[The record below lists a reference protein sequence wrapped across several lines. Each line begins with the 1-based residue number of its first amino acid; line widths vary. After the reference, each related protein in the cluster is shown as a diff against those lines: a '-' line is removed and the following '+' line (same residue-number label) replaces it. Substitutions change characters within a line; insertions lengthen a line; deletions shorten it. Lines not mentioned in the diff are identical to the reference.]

1 MKTYQKFSLVL
12 ALGMGF
18 SATAISSPVVLYDN
32 LSGPLLGALPV
43 PNTFS
48 MPGWV
53 ANSFSTGS
61 LCPSGCTIGN
71 IILNMNTLGGSST
84 GYTLALFTDGG
95 NSPGAPAPLNPSD
108 PTPLAPINFVTPASF
123 TSQPGLNTFQPN
135 QVQTLANNTTYWVRL
150 TAAAGAATG
159 EWSYTVGFGNNA
171 TSDPFEYPDLPPMM
185 RVEANSIVAPV
196 VPVPATAWLMG
207 SGLIG
212 LVSSWRRKKSGLTF

>member
-32 LSGPLLGALPV
+32 LSGLVEGSLPV
-43 PNTFS
+43 PNNSSTA
-48 MPGWV
+48 GWV

-61 LCPSGCTIGN
+61 LCPLGCTIGN
-71 IILNMNTLGGSST
+71 IILNMQTTGGSSS
-84 GYTLALFTDGG
+84 GYTLALYTDGG
-95 NSPGAPAPLNPSD
+95 NSPGVPAPLNPLD
-108 PTPLAPINFVTPASF
+108 PPPAVPVYFVTPANF
-123 TSQPGLNTFQPN
+123 TSQRGLNIFQPN
-135 QVQTLANNTTYWVRL
+135 QVQTLANDTTYWVRL

-159 EWSYTVGFGNNA
+159 EWNYTGGLGNNA
-171 TSDPFEYPDLPPMM
+171 TSDPFEYPDFPPMM
-185 RVEANSIVAPV
+185 RVEANPIVAPA

-212 LVSSWRRKKSGLTF
+212 LVSSWRRKKAA